1 MQTNSEPR
9 LQQWPLARLFLR
21 KLILA
26 SVLLGLGIFS
36 VQAVLEYR
44 TLRQQLLNDLQ
55 TLGQTF
61 VPVAAALS
69 GAARMGRRPPTACRC
84 NCHSP

>member
-1 MQTNSEPR
+1 MQTNSDPR

-21 KLILA
+21 K
-26 SVLLGLGIFS
+26 LGIFS

>member
-1 MQTNSEPR
+1 MQTNSDPR

-36 VQAVLEYR
+36 V
-44 TLRQQLLNDLQ
+44 
-55 TLGQTF
+55 
-61 VPVAAALS
+61 
-69 GAARMGRRPPTACRC
+69 
-84 NCHSP
+84 